1 MSPAASTAVRARPS
15 AGPATARPAAR
26 PGGRPTTRPI
36 PLLVVGAPVHTRS
49 RAGLVIGCLALLGVG
64 LLGLLVLN
72 VSLEKGAY
80 VLRQQQSDTNRLLAE
95 RQNLQEQLAAL
106 EAPQSLARRAADLGM
121 VTAPNVAFVRTDGRV
136 LGVPAPG
143 VAVRAPSV
151 AVKAGSAAPPAASP
165 SPSASP
171 GTAAVA
177 GSAAKPGASTK
188 VTAGSAPAAAT
199 TSTRP
204 KSATPTKKKAV
215 STPVKKPVP
224 TKPATTKP
232 ATTTP

>member
-1 MSPAASTAVRARPS
+1 MSPAASTAVRARPT
-15 AGPATARPAAR
+15 AGPAAARPAAR

-36 PLLVVGAPVHTRS
+36 PLLVVGAPAHARS

-80 VLRQQQSDTNRLLAE
+80 VLRQQQSDANRLMAE
-95 RQNLQEQLAAL
+95 KQNLQEQLAAL
-106 EAPQSLARRAADLGM
+106 EAPQSLARRAGDLGM
-121 VTAPNVAFVRTDGRV
+121 VTAPNVAFLRTSDSRI

-151 AVKAGSAAPPAASP
+151 VPKTGAAATPAASP
-165 SPSASP
+165 GPSASP
-171 GTAAVA
+171 SPAAVA
-177 GSAAKPGASTK
+177 GPAKPGSKPGVSTK
-188 VTAGSAPAAAT
+188 VTAGAKPAAAA
-199 TSTRP
+199 TST
-204 KSATPTKKKAV
+204 ATKKAV

-224 TKPATTKP
+224 TKPAVKKP